1 MKKETSFRREL
12 KRKLEYTLGQ
22 FPEGKLVKGRYR
34 AIRHV
39 IGQFYPS
46 VANMD
51 KESALEMIRA
61 VVYLDRQHRLQTEG
75 IDNETKEIESQEFQ
89 MQELG
94 METGY
99 YEDVKK
105 LESLNNEI
113 K

>member
-1 MKKETSFRREL
+1 MKKETAFRREL
-12 KRKLEYTLGQ
+12 KHKLEYTLGQ

-51 KESALEMIRA
+51 KESALEMLRA

-75 IDNETKEIESQEFQ
+75 IDEENKKIESQTFQ
-89 MQELG
+89 LEELG
-94 METGY
+94 MEVGV
-99 YEDVKK
+99 EGDIKK
-105 LESLNNEI
+105 LKQI
-113 K
+113 